1 MIDDTTGELDP
12 GRVGTHSGLG
22 DVMLSGTL
30 YDPTHTQAEAFC
42 RDLTR
47 TRGFGTAK
55 ASEGLGTGQ
64 SAYAAQRDA
73 LKERRRFGLFGTAG
87 YVVRGSPGDID
98 LREVSFGHVGADPFL
113 TQGAR
118 AGASFAYRTSSIVH
132 YHSVNEASDFAA
144 RGGRIG
150 KPTAFKGAGDSSPPW
165 GVGVPFSRHSAAGR
179 T

>member
-1 MIDDTTGELDP
+1 MIDDSTGEFDP

-47 TRGFGTAK
+47 AREF
-55 ASEGLGTGQ
+55 GTGQ

-118 AGASFAYRTSSIVH
+118 AGASFACRTSSIVH
-132 YHSVNEASDFAA
+132 YQSVNEASDFAA

-150 KPTAFKGAGDSSPPW
+150 KPTAFKGSGDSSPPW
-165 GVGVPFSRHSAAGR
+165 GVGVPFSRHSAAGG

>member
-1 MIDDTTGELDP
+1 MIDDTTGEFDP

-47 TRGFGTAK
+47 AREF
-55 ASEGLGTGQ
+55 GTGQ

-87 YVVRGSPGDID
+87 DVVRGSPGDID

-118 AGASFAYRTSSIVH
+118 AGASFACRTSSIVH
-132 YHSVNEASDFAA
+132 YQSVNEASDFAA

-150 KPTAFKGAGDSSPPW
+150 KPTAFKGSGDSSPPW